1 MKSPGSGRQQKKTT
15 MKTFIGLILVL
26 LLIVSMGTALASSG
40 GEGGGTKGW
49 IATDTYRVMN
59 FVVLAVLLFLV
70 LRKPIPLALNG
81 RIKAIK
87 DQLEDLESEK
97 AEAEKKLAEYN
108 QKLGEIEKEAEKIV
122 ADYIQQGKEAKTRIL
137 KEAELAAE
145 KLQSQA
151 SRNIEHEFEQ
161 AQAKLKSEILEKA
174 LREAEGIIKNKIST
188 DDQDRLV
195 DEYLE
200 KVVA

>member
-1 MKSPGSGRQQKKTT
+1 
-15 MKTFIGLILVL
+15 
-26 LLIVSMGTALASSG
+26 MGTALASSG

-87 DQLEDLESEK
+87 EQLEDLESEK

-137 KEAELAAE
+137 KEAESAAE

-174 LREAEGIIKNKIST
+174 LQEAEGIIKNKIST

>member
-137 KEAELAAE
+137 EEAELAAE

-174 LREAEGIIKNKIST
+174 LQEAEEIIKNKIST

-195 DEYLE
+195 DDYLE

>member
-59 FVVLAVLLFLV
+59 FVVLAGLLFLV

-174 LREAEGIIKNKIST
+174 LREAEEIIKNKIST
-188 DDQDRLV
+188 DDQGRLV